1 MEQTLETPSYDFEQ
15 LKSIRDK
22 VELLPHDQHIEIL
35 KLLQLD
41 DNLKFTENKSG
52 TFVNLSD
59 ATTQTI
65 DKLMNYIIHLE
76 DQEKTLST
84 LKHIQDNCETYISNL
99 KQI

>member
-41 DNLKFTENKSG
+41 ITNLIGSKK
-52 TFVNLSD
+52 
-59 ATTQTI
+59 
-65 DKLMNYIIHLE
+65 
-76 DQEKTLST
+76 
-84 LKHIQDNCETYISNL
+84 
-99 KQI
+99 